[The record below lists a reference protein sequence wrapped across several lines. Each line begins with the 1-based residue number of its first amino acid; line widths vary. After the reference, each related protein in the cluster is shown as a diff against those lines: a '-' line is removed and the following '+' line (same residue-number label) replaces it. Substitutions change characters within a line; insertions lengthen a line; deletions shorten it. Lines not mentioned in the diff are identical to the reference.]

1 MLRISKIDT
10 NPIPFV
16 KASGI
21 VENFLSQVEITID
34 IIKAELTEV
43 NGTVVELETDELAEA
58 MRSIYNNKIIN
69 QQEQSPIE
77 LREGRLI
84 LKTTI
89 TRIESIKSTGLTYG
103 FFVEETMFKCIPHEN
118 AKSKLKIKG
127 GELEKK

>member
-10 NPIPFV
+10 NPIPV
-16 KASGI
+16 AKASGI
-21 VENFLSQVEITID
+21 VENFLSQVEITIEV
-34 IIKAELTEV
+34 IKAELTEV

-58 MRSIYNNKIIN
+58 MRSIYKNKIIN
-69 QQEQSPIE
+69 QQEQSPVE

-89 TRIESIKSTGLTYG
+89 TRIESIKATGLTYG
-103 FFVEETMFKCIPHEN
+103 FLIEETMFKCVPHEN

>member
-10 NPIPFV
+10 NPIPFA

-103 FFVEETMFKCIPHEN
+103 FLVEETMFKCVPHEN

>member
-1 MLRISKIDT
+1 MAKDLVVPTLGESVTEATVSKWLKQVGD
-10 NPIPFV
+10 PV
-16 KASGI
+16 KAD
-21 VENFLSQVEITID
+21 EP
-34 IIKAELTEV
+34 
-43 NGTVVELETDELAEA
+43 VVELETDELAEA

-103 FFVEETMFKCIPHEN
+103 FLVEETMFKCVPHEN

-127 GELEKK
+127 GESEKK